1 MTDSPSGL
9 FERNAAP
16 TTDQVEC
23 LGMTFESDDARREHF
38 LQRLREKLPEL
49 RKRPDFPKGEDE
61 NILRMSDPPYYTAC
75 PNPFLAEFVEHYGT
89 PYDPAE
95 EYHREPFAV
104 DVSVGKTDPL
114 YRAHGYHTKVPHL
127 AIVPSILHYTEPG
140 DIVLDGFCG
149 SGMTGV
155 AAQWCGAAPEEY
167 RRKLEKDWKDQ
178 DREPPKWGARRAV
191 LGDLSPAATFIAA
204 NYNIPFD
211 VDEFAEAAKQLL
223 DDVEKDVG
231 WMYETLHTDGKTKGR
246 INYTVWS
253 EVFSCPD
260 CGGEVVFGKEAVDV
274 QTKKVKKEFPCP
286 ECGAVLTK
294 NRLEKIWLSRYDTAL
309 ERYVRGFKR
318 IPILIEYSVD
328 NKKYYKELDQ
338 DDQRLLVEAEAPT
351 TPPEIPID
359 RMMHVGDAVTR
370 WGDLWR
376 AGTASFQYVHHLF
389 LPRSARALASLCR
402 HVNSRHDGRLR
413 NMLLFLAEQ
422 ATLGMSVL
430 NRYQPIQHGRSGGS
444 QVNRQMP
451 GLLRELSQVSECSLR
466 YNLTGRTGRLPKAFT
481 PMPSKDGFAMNS
493 TTDCGTKSLPPNSI
507 DYIFTDPPFGDNLA
521 YAELNFVIEAFHGVF
536 TNQTPEAIV
545 SKAQRKQ
552 LEEYQTL
559 MRRCLVEY
567 ARVLKSGRWM
577 TVVFHNSR
585 NSVWNAI
592 QESLFAAGFVVAD
605 VRTLDKKVGSYN
617 QAVAS
622 GAVKQDL
629 VISCYKPSRDLEARF
644 ELTAGS
650 EDGVWEF
657 VHNHLKNLPVFVAKG
672 DVAEI
677 VAERL
682 DYLLFDRMVAFHV
695 QRGVIIPLSAAEF
708 YEGLKQR
715 FAARNG
721 MYFLQEQ
728 AVEHDRKRLTV
739 RRIKQLALLV
749 TDEKS
754 AIEWLR
760 LQLKARPRSFQAIH
774 PDFVREL
781 GGWQRHEQLLELS
794 TLLEQNFLCYDGE
807 GEVPCQIHG
816 YLSSN
821 YKDAR
826 NLPKDDST
834 LRKRARDRWYVPDV
848 NKATD
853 LERLR
858 ERTLLREFQTYREP
872 SLRRLTKFRL
882 EAVRAGFR
890 RAWGKGDYDTILDI
904 ARKVPDKVLR
914 EDLQLLMWY
923 DQAKRRKEA
932 EGEGEG

>member
-1 MTDSPSGL
+1 
-9 FERNAAP
+9 
-16 TTDQVEC
+16 
-23 LGMTFESDDARREHF
+23 
-38 LQRLREKLPEL
+38 
-49 RKRPDFPKGEDE
+49 
-61 NILRMSDPPYYTAC
+61 
-75 PNPFLAEFVEHYGT
+75 
-89 PYDPAE
+89 
-95 EYHREPFAV
+95 
-104 DVSVGKTDPL
+104 
-114 YRAHGYHTKVPHL
+114 
-127 AIVPSILHYTEPG
+127 
-140 DIVLDGFCG
+140 
-149 SGMTGV
+149 
-155 AAQWCGAAPEEY
+155 
-167 RRKLEKDWKDQ
+167 
-178 DREPPKWGARRAV
+178 
-191 LGDLSPAATFIAA
+191 
-204 NYNIPFD
+204 
-211 VDEFAEAAKQLL
+211 
-223 DDVEKDVG
+223 
-231 WMYETLHTDGKTKGR
+231 
-246 INYTVWS
+246 
-253 EVFSCPD
+253 
-260 CGGEVVFGKEAVDV
+260 
-274 QTKKVKKEFPCP
+274 
-286 ECGAVLTK
+286 
-294 NRLEKIWLSRYDTAL
+294 
-309 ERYVRGFKR
+309 
-318 IPILIEYSVD
+318 
-328 NKKYYKELDQ
+328 
-338 DDQRLLVEAEAPT
+338 
-351 TPPEIPID
+351 
-359 RMMHVGDAVTR
+359 
-370 WGDLWR
+370 
-376 AGTASFQYVHHLF
+376 
-389 LPRSARALASLCR
+389 
-402 HVNSRHDGRLR
+402 
-413 NMLLFLAEQ
+413 
-422 ATLGMSVL
+422 
-430 NRYQPIQHGRSGGS
+430 
-444 QVNRQMP
+444 
-451 GLLRELSQVSECSLR
+451 
-466 YNLTGRTGRLPKAFT
+466 
-481 PMPSKDGFAMNS
+481 
-493 TTDCGTKSLPPNSI
+493 
-507 DYIFTDPPFGDNLA
+507 
-521 YAELNFVIEAFHGVF
+521 
-536 TNQTPEAIV
+536 
-545 SKAQRKQ
+545 
-552 LEEYQTL
+552 
-559 MRRCLVEY
+559 
-567 ARVLKSGRWM
+567 M
-577 TVVFHNSR
+577 TVVFHNSQ

-592 QESLFAAGFVVAD
+592 QEGLSAAGLVVAD

-644 ELTAGS
+644 KLTAGS

-657 VHNHLKNLPVFVAKG
+657 VHNHLRNLPVFVAKG

-721 MYFLQEQ
+721 MYFLPEQ

-739 RRIKQLALLV
+739 RRIEQLALLV

-760 LQLKARPRSFQAIH
+760 LQLKARPRTFQAIH

-826 NLPKDDST
+826 NLPKGAFA
-834 LRKRARDRWYVPDV
+834 LQKRAKDRWYVPDVNKDV

-858 ERTLLREFQTYREP
+858 ERTLLREFQAYREP

-932 EGEGEG
+932 EG

>member
-1 MTDSPSGL
+1 MTNSPSKL
-9 FERNAAP
+9 FERKATP

-23 LGMTFESDDARREHF
+23 LGLTFESDDARREHF

-49 RKRPDFPKGEDE
+49 RKRSDFPKGEDE

-75 PNPFLAEFVEHYGT
+75 PNPFLAEFVECYGA

-155 AAQWCGAAPEEY
+155 AAQWCGAVPEEY
-167 RRKLEKDWKDQ
+167 RRKLEKEWKDQ
-178 DREPPKWGARRAV
+178 GREPPKWGARRTV

-204 NYNIPFD
+204 NYNIPFN
-211 VDEFAEAAKQLL
+211 VDEFAEAAKRLL
-223 DDVEKDVG
+223 DDVEKEVG

-253 EVFSCPD
+253 EVFSCPE
-260 CGGEVVFGKEAVDV
+260 CGGEVVFGREAVDAR
-274 QTKKVKKEFPCP
+274 TKKVKKEFPCP

-294 NRLEKIWLSRYDTAL
+294 IRLVRSSSARWDRAL
-309 ERYVRGFKR
+309 ER
-318 IPILIEYSVD
+318 SVD
-328 NKKYYKELDQ
+328 EPKRVPVLINYQIGNDRHEKEPDSADLQ
-338 DDQRLLVEAEAPT
+338 LLERIAAMEPLQGVPL
-351 TPPEIPID
+351 D
-359 RMMHVGDAVTR
+359 RMMHVSDGVTK
-370 WGDLWR
+370 WGDKWR
-376 AGTASFQYVHHLF
+376 AGSASFQHVHHLF
-389 LPRSARALASLCR
+389 LPRAARTLACLWGLVR
-402 HVNSRHDGRLR
+402 QQDDLRLR
-413 NMLLFLAEQ
+413 NMLMFLAEQ
-422 ATLGMSVL
+422 AILGMSIL
-430 NRYQPIQHGRSGGS
+430 NRYGPTHYS
-444 QVNRQMP
+444 QVNRAMS
-451 GLLRELSQVSECSLR
+451 GVYYVSSQISECSLR

-481 PMPSKDGFAMNS
+481 PMPSRRGHAVVS
-493 TTDCGTKSLPPNSI
+493 AVDCGRIPIPADSV
-507 DYIFTDPPFGDNLA
+507 DYIFTDPPFGDSLA
-521 YAELNFVIEAFHGVF
+521 YGELNFVVEAFHGVF
-536 TNQTPEAIV
+536 TNQAPEAIV
-545 SKAQRKQ
+545 SPTYRKQ
-552 LEEYQTL
+552 LDEYQVL
-559 MRRCLVEY
+559 MRRCFGEY
-567 ARVLKSGRWM
+567 ARVLKPGRWM
-577 TVVFHNSR
+577 TVVFHNSQ

-592 QESLFAAGFVVAD
+592 QEGLSAAGLVVAD

-644 ELTAGS
+644 KLTAGS

-657 VHNHLKNLPVFVAKG
+657 VHNHLRNLPVFVAKG

-721 MYFLQEQ
+721 MYFLPEQ

-739 RRIKQLALLV
+739 RRIEQLALLV

-760 LQLKARPRSFQAIH
+760 LQLKARPRTFQAIH

-807 GEVPCQIHG
+807 DEVPCQIHG

-821 YKDAR
+821 YKNAR
-826 NLPKDDST
+826 NLPKDA
-834 LRKRARDRWYVPDV
+834 LHLQKRAKDRWYVPDV

-932 EGEGEG
+932 EG

>member
-1 MTDSPSGL
+1 MTDSPSKL
-9 FERNAAP
+9 FKRKAAP
-16 TTDQVEC
+16 KTDKVEC

-75 PNPFLAEFVEHYGT
+75 PNPFLAEFVECYGT

-167 RRKLEKDWKDQ
+167 RRKLEKEWKDQ
-178 DREPPKWGARRAV
+178 GREPPKWGARRTV

-260 CGGEVVFGKEAVDV
+260 CGGEVVFGKEAVDAR
-274 QTKKVKKEFPCP
+274 TKKVKKEFPCP

-294 NRLEKIWLSRYDTAL
+294 IRLVRSSSARWDRAL
-309 ERYVRGFKR
+309 ER
-318 IPILIEYSVD
+318 SVD
-328 NKKYYKELDQ
+328 EPKRVPVLINYQIGNDRHEKEPDSADLQ
-338 DDQRLLVEAEAPT
+338 LLERIAAMEPLQGVPL
-351 TPPEIPID
+351 D
-359 RMMHVGDAVTR
+359 RMMHVSAGVTK
-370 WGDLWR
+370 WGDKWR
-376 AGTASFQYVHHLF
+376 AGSASFQHVHHLF
-389 LPRSARALASLCR
+389 LPRAARTLARLWGLVR
-402 HVNSRHDGRLR
+402 QQDDLRLR
-413 NMLLFLAEQ
+413 NMLMFLAEQ
-422 ATLGMSVL
+422 AILGMSIL
-430 NRYQPIQHGRSGGS
+430 NRYQPIQHGRPGGS
-444 QVNRQMP
+444 QVNRAMS
-451 GLLRELSQVSECSLR
+451 GVYYVSSQISECSLR

-481 PMPSKDGFAMNS
+481 PMPSRRGHAVVS
-493 TTDCGTKSLPPNSI
+493 AVDCRRIPIPVDSV
-507 DYIFTDPPFGDNLA
+507 DYVFTDPPFGDSLA
-521 YAELNFVIEAFHGVF
+521 YGELNFVVEAFHGVF
-536 TNQTPEAIV
+536 TNQAPEAIV
-545 SKAQRKQ
+545 SPTQRKR
-552 LEEYQTL
+552 LDEYQVL
-559 MRRCLVEY
+559 MRRCFGEY
-567 ARVLKSGRWM
+567 ARVLKPGRWM
-577 TVVFHNSR
+577 TVVFHNSQ

-592 QESLFAAGFVVAD
+592 QEGLSAAGLVVAD

-644 ELTAGS
+644 KLTAGS

-657 VHNHLKNLPVFVAKG
+657 VHNHLRNLPVFVAKG

-721 MYFLQEQ
+721 MYFLPEQ

-739 RRIKQLALLV
+739 RRIEQLALLV

-760 LQLKARPRSFQAIH
+760 LQLNARPRTFQAIH

-826 NLPKDDST
+826 NLLKDALD
-834 LRKRARDRWYVPDV
+834 LQKRARDRWYVPDV

-872 SLRRLTKFRL
+872 SLRHLTKFRL

-890 RAWGKGDYDTILDI
+890 RAWGKGDYDTILEI

-932 EGEGEG
+932 EG

>member
-1 MTDSPSGL
+1 MTDSPSKL
-9 FERNAAP
+9 FERKAAP
-16 TTDQVEC
+16 KTNKVEC

-167 RRKLEKDWKDQ
+167 RRKLEKEWKDQ
-178 DREPPKWGARRAV
+178 GREPPKWGARRTV

-223 DDVEKDVG
+223 DDVEKEVG
-231 WMYETLHTDGKTKGR
+231 WMYETLHVDGQTKGR

-260 CGGEVVFGKEAVDV
+260 CGGEVVFGKEAVDAR
-274 QTKKVKKEFPCP
+274 TKKVKKEFPCP

-294 NRLEKIWLSRYDTAL
+294 IRLVRSSSARWDRAL
-309 ERYVRGFKR
+309 ER
-318 IPILIEYSVD
+318 SVD
-328 NKKYYKELDQ
+328 EPKRVPVLVNYQIGNDRHEKEPDSADLQ
-338 DDQRLLVEAEAPT
+338 LLERIAAMEPLHGVPL
-351 TPPEIPID
+351 D
-359 RMMHVGDAVTR
+359 RMMHVSAGVTK
-370 WGDLWR
+370 WGDKWR
-376 AGTASFQYVHHLF
+376 AGSASFQHVHHLF
-389 LPRSARALASLCR
+389 LPRAARTLACLWGLVR
-402 HVNSRHDGRLR
+402 QQDDLRLR
-413 NMLLFLAEQ
+413 NMLMFLAEQ
-422 ATLGMSVL
+422 AILGMSIL
-430 NRYQPIQHGRSGGS
+430 NRYGPTHYS
-444 QVNRQMP
+444 QVNRAMSGVYYVSPQI
-451 GLLRELSQVSECSLR
+451 SECSLR

-481 PMPSKDGFAMNS
+481 PMPSRRGHAVVS
-493 TTDCGTKSLPPNSI
+493 AVDCGRIPVPRDSV
-507 DYIFTDPPFGDNLA
+507 DYIFTDPPFGDSLA
-521 YAELNFVIEAFHGVF
+521 YGELNFVIEAFHGVF
-536 TNQTPEAIV
+536 TNQAPEAIV
-545 SKAQRKQ
+545 SPTQRKQ
-552 LEEYQTL
+552 LDEYQVL
-559 MRRCLVEY
+559 MRRCFAEY
-567 ARVLKSGRWM
+567 ARILKPGRWM
-577 TVVFHNSR
+577 TVVFHNSQ

-592 QESLFAAGFVVAD
+592 QEGLSAAGLVVAD

-617 QAVAS
+617 QVVAS

-644 ELTAGS
+644 KLTAGS

-657 VHNHLKNLPVFVAKG
+657 VHNHLRNLPVFVAQG

-721 MYFLQEQ
+721 MYFLPEQ
-728 AVEHDRKRLTV
+728 AVEHDRKCLTV
-739 RRIKQLALLV
+739 RRIEQLALLV

-760 LQLKARPRSFQAIH
+760 LQLKARPRTFQAIH

-826 NLPKDDST
+826 NLPKDDYH
-834 LRKRARDRWYVPDV
+834 LQKRAKDRWYVPDV

-890 RAWGKGDYDTILDI
+890 RAWAKGDYDTILDI

-932 EGEGEG
+932 EG

>member
-1 MTDSPSGL
+1 MTDSPSRL

-23 LGMTFESDDARREHF
+23 LGMTFESDDARRQHF

-61 NILRMSDPPYYTAC
+61 DILRMSDPPYYTAC
-75 PNPFLAEFVEHYGT
+75 PNPFLAEFVEHNGT

-178 DREPPKWGARRAV
+178 GREPPKWGARRAV

-204 NYNIPFD
+204 NYNIPFN

-223 DDVEKDVG
+223 DDVEKEVG
-231 WMYETLHTDGKTKGR
+231 WMYETLHTDGKTMGR

-260 CGGEVVFGKEAVDV
+260 CGAEVVFGREAVDAR
-274 QTKKVKKEFPCP
+274 TKKVKKEFPCP
-286 ECGAVLTK
+286 ACGAVLTK
-294 NRLEKIWLSRYDTAL
+294 IRLVQSSSARWDRAL
-309 ERYVRGFKR
+309 ER
-318 IPILIEYSVD
+318 SVD
-328 NKKYYKELDQ
+328 EPKRVPVLINYQIGKDRHDKEPDSTDLQ
-338 DDQRLLVEAEAPT
+338 LLERIAALEPLQGVPL
-351 TPPEIPID
+351 D
-359 RMMHVGDAVTR
+359 RMMHVSDDVTK
-370 WGDLWR
+370 WGDKWR
-376 AGTASFQYVHHLF
+376 AGSASFQHVHHLF
-389 LPRSARALASLCR
+389 LPRAAQTLACLWGLVR
-402 HVNSRHDGRLR
+402 QQDDLRLR
-413 NMLLFLAEQ
+413 NMLMFLAEQ
-422 ATLGMSVL
+422 AILGMSIL
-430 NRYQPIQHGRSGGS
+430 NRYQPIQHGRPGGS
-444 QVNRQMP
+444 QVNRAMS
-451 GLLRELSQVSECSLR
+451 GVYYVSSQISECSLH
-466 YNLTGRTGRLPKAFT
+466 YNLTGRTRRLPKAFT
-481 PMPSKDGFAMNS
+481 PMPARPGYASVSAV
-493 TTDCGTKSLPPNSI
+493 DCGRIPIPTDSV
-507 DYIFTDPPFGDNLA
+507 DYIFTDPPFGDSLA
-521 YAELNFVIEAFHGVF
+521 YGELNFVVEAFHGVF
-536 TNQTPEAIV
+536 TNQAPEAIV
-545 SKAQRKQ
+545 SPTQRKR
-552 LEEYQTL
+552 LDEYQVL
-559 MRRCLVEY
+559 MRRCFGEY
-567 ARVLKSGRWM
+567 ARVLKPGRWM
-577 TVVFHNSR
+577 TVVFHNSQ

-592 QESLFAAGFVVAD
+592 QEGLSAAGLVVAD

-644 ELTAGS
+644 KLTAGS

-657 VHNHLKNLPVFVAKG
+657 VQNHLRNLPVFVAKG

-721 MYFLQEQ
+721 MYFLPEQ

-739 RRIKQLALLV
+739 RRIEQLALLV

-760 LQLKARPRSFQAIH
+760 LQLKARPRTFQAIH
-774 PDFVREL
+774 PDFVRAL

-826 NLPKDDST
+826 NLPKDALD
-834 LRKRARDRWYVPDV
+834 LQKRAKDRWYVPDV
-848 NKATD
+848 NRATD

-890 RAWGKGDYDTILDI
+890 RAWGTGDYDTILDI

-932 EGEGEG
+932 EG

>member
-1 MTDSPSGL
+1 MTDSPSRL
-9 FERNAAP
+9 FERKAAP
-16 TTDQVEC
+16 KTNKVEC
-23 LGMTFESDDARREHF
+23 LGMTFESDDARRKHF

-75 PNPFLAEFVEHYGT
+75 PNPFLAEFVERYGT

-167 RRKLEKDWKDQ
+167 RRKLEKEWKDQ
-178 DREPPKWGARRAV
+178 GREPPKWGARQTV

-223 DDVEKDVG
+223 NDMEKEVG

-260 CGGEVVFGKEAVDV
+260 CGGEVVFGREAMDAR
-274 QTKKVKKEFPCP
+274 TKRVKKEFPCP
-286 ECGAVLTK
+286 GCGAVLTK
-294 NRLEKIWLSRYDTAL
+294 RRLVRSSSARWDQVL
-309 ERYVRGFKR
+309 ER
-318 IPILIEYSVD
+318 SVD
-328 NKKYYKELDQ
+328 EPKRVPVLINYQIGNDRHDKEPDSADLQ
-338 DDQRLLVEAEAPT
+338 LLERIATMEPLQGVPL
-351 TPPEIPID
+351 D
-359 RMMHVGDAVTR
+359 RMMHVPDGVTK
-370 WGDLWR
+370 WGDKWR
-376 AGTASFQYVHHLF
+376 AGSASFQHVHHLF
-389 LPRSARALASLCR
+389 LPRAARTLACLWGLVR
-402 HVNSRHDGRLR
+402 QKDDQRLR

-422 ATLGMSVL
+422 AIMTMSML
-430 NRYQPIQHGRSGGS
+430 NRYRPSGFS
-444 QVNRQMP
+444 QVNQYMP
-451 GLLRELSQVSECSLR
+451 GVYYVSSQISECSLH
-466 YNLTGRTGRLPKAFT
+466 YNLTNRVGRLSKAFNS
-481 PMPSKDGFAMNS
+481 PVPSRHGHVAI
-493 TTDCGTKSLPPNSI
+493 TTGDCGVIPTASDSI

-521 YAELNFVIEAFHGVF
+521 YAELNFVNETFHRVV
-536 TNQTPEAIV
+536 TNQAPEAIV
-545 SKAQRKQ
+545 SQVQHKR
-552 LEEYQTL
+552 LDEYQVL
-559 MRRCLVEY
+559 MRNCFAEY
-567 ARVLKSGRWM
+567 ARILKPGRWM
-577 TVVFHNSR
+577 TVVFHNSQ

-592 QESLFAAGFVVAD
+592 QESLSAAGLVVAD
-605 VRTLDKKVGSYN
+605 VRTLDKKMGSYN
-617 QAVAS
+617 QVVAS

-644 ELTAGS
+644 KLTAES

-657 VHNHLKNLPVFVAKG
+657 VHNHLRNLPVFVARG

-721 MYFLQEQ
+721 MYFLPEQ

-739 RRIKQLALLV
+739 QRIEQLALLV
-749 TDEKS
+749 IDEKS

-760 LQLKARPRSFQAIH
+760 LQLKARPRTFSAIH

-826 NLPKDDST
+826 KRPKDDST

-890 RAWGKGDYDTILDI
+890 HAWGKGDYDTILDI
-904 ARKVPDKVLR
+904 ARRVPDKVLR

-932 EGEGEG
+932 EG

>member
-1 MTDSPSGL
+1 MTNSPSKL
-9 FERNAAP
+9 FERKATP

-23 LGMTFESDDARREHF
+23 LGLTFESDDARREHF

-49 RKRPDFPKGEDE
+49 RKRSDFPKGEDE

-75 PNPFLAEFVEHYGT
+75 PNPFLAEFVECYGA

-155 AAQWCGAAPEEY
+155 AAQWCGAVPEEY
-167 RRKLEKDWKDQ
+167 RRKLEKEWKDQ
-178 DREPPKWGARRAV
+178 GREPPKWGARRTV

-204 NYNIPFD
+204 NYNIPFN
-211 VDEFAEAAKQLL
+211 VDEFAEAAKRLL
-223 DDVEKDVG
+223 DDVEKEVG

-253 EVFSCPD
+253 EVFSCPE
-260 CGGEVVFGKEAVDV
+260 CGGEVVFGREAVDAR
-274 QTKKVKKEFPCP
+274 TKKVKKEFPCP

-294 NRLEKIWLSRYDTAL
+294 IRLVRSSSARWDRAL
-309 ERYVRGFKR
+309 ER
-318 IPILIEYSVD
+318 SVD
-328 NKKYYKELDQ
+328 EPKRVPVLINYQIGNDRHEKEPDSADLQ
-338 DDQRLLVEAEAPT
+338 LLERIAAMEPLQGVPL
-351 TPPEIPID
+351 D
-359 RMMHVGDAVTR
+359 RMMHVSDGVTK
-370 WGDLWR
+370 WGDKWR
-376 AGTASFQYVHHLF
+376 AGSASFQHVHHLF
-389 LPRSARALASLCR
+389 LPRAARTLACLWGR
-402 HVNSRHDGRLR
+402 VRQQNDLRLR
-413 NMLLFLAEQ
+413 NMLVFLAEQ
-422 ATLGMSVL
+422 AILGMSIL
-430 NRYQPIQHGRSGGS
+430 NRYGPTHYS
-444 QVNRQMP
+444 QVNRAMS
-451 GLLRELSQVSECSLR
+451 GVYYVSSQISECSLR
-466 YNLTGRTGRLPKAFT
+466 YNLAGRTGRLPKAFT
-481 PMPSKDGFAMNS
+481 PMPSRRGHAVVS
-493 TTDCGTKSLPPNSI
+493 AVDCGRIPIPADSV
-507 DYIFTDPPFGDNLA
+507 DYIFTDPPFGDSLA
-521 YAELNFVIEAFHGVF
+521 YAELNFVVEAFHGVF
-536 TNQTPEAIV
+536 TNQAPEAIV
-545 SKAQRKQ
+545 SPTYRKQ
-552 LEEYQTL
+552 LDEYQVL
-559 MRRCLVEY
+559 MRRCFREY
-567 ARVLKSGRWM
+567 ARVLKPGRWM
-577 TVVFHNSR
+577 TVVFHNSQ

-592 QESLFAAGFVVAD
+592 QEGLSAAGLVVAD

-644 ELTAGS
+644 KLTAGS

-657 VHNHLKNLPVFVAKG
+657 VHNHLRNLPVFVAKG

-721 MYFLQEQ
+721 MYFLPEQ

-739 RRIKQLALLV
+739 RRIEQLALLV

-760 LQLKARPRSFQAIH
+760 LQLKARPRTFQAIH

-807 GEVPCQIHG
+807 DEVPCQIHG

-821 YKDAR
+821 YKNAR
-826 NLPKDDST
+826 NLPKDA
-834 LRKRARDRWYVPDV
+834 LHLQKRAKDRWYVPDV

-932 EGEGEG
+932 EG